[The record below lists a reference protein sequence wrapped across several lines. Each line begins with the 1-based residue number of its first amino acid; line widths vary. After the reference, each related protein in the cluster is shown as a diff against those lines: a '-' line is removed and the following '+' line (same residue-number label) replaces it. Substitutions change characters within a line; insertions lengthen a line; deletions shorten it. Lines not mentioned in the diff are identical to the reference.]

1 MSGEMLSCDVS
12 FFPECVY
19 FCQLKICTKS
29 PPGLVVRTWAFTTMA
44 PHCIPGQETKILQA
58 V

>member
-1 MSGEMLSCDVS
+1 MMRGEMLSCDVS

-29 PPGLVVRTWAFTTMA
+29 PPGLVVRTWACHGPTLHTW
-44 PHCIPGQETKILQA
+44 PGH
-58 V
+58 